1 MLGRPRT
8 TVPGA
13 GSVVRVSIPDFDVEP
28 AVGPRFW
35 MVGLGLVSAI
45 SGLLAVVG
53 WPLPIVTGRG
63 GDDQQ
68 AWDRTVRGVQDWLA
82 HDGWRLSGSSWIY
95 GAFAVAAL
103 AGILVLLHPA
113 WEAARSLLV
122 VAAPAGALL
131 VIGPALQWALG
142 FPWSNYGT
150 GSTGPIALGIVA
162 ALIVGTMIA
171 WFPLA
176 TRRNVRREDEVNPP
190 PRGVR

>member
-1 MLGRPRT
+1 M
-8 TVPGA
+8 
-13 GSVVRVSIPDFDVEP
+13 SIPDFDVEP

-35 MVGLGLVSAI
+35 MVVLGLVSVI
-45 SGLLAVVG
+45 SGVLAVVG

-95 GAFAVAAL
+95 GAFALAAL
-103 AGILVLLHPA
+103 AGILVLFHPA

-190 PRGVR
+190 PRVVRSPHRSPPQRDAP